1 MRTLLLV
8 PVCFLFILLLIPFL
22 LVCFL
27 LRLRTPVFVVARGAL
42 WILFKIVGIRMDV
55 SGKEWVDKK
64 KKYVFMCNHLS
75 FMDGPLVFQVI
86 PHVVRVIMKKPVSRI
101 PIIGPAMRFAGFVSV
116 DRKGINTGKKSIE
129 RATELMKIRNYSFLI
144 FPEGTRSLDGKMGPF
159 RRGGFFLAINSG
171 VSILPISMTG
181 SFDLMPKGSFWIRRG
196 VVRVKFHPAISLNGI
211 IVESMDGLM
220 SKTRAVIQEGVD
232 ILESS
237 MNRDELSLNTE
248 CRREGTDHEV

>member
-8 PVCFLFILLLIPFL
+8 PVCFMFVLLLIPIL

-27 LRLRTPVFVVARGAL
+27 LRLRTPLFFVARGAL
-42 WILFKIVGIRMDV
+42 WILFKIVGIRIEV
-55 SGKEWVDKK
+55 LGKEWLDEK

-75 FMDGPLVFQVI
+75 FMDGPLVFLVI
-86 PHVVRVIMKKPVSRI
+86 PHFVRVIMKKPISRI
-101 PIIGPAMRFAGFVSV
+101 PVIGPAMRFAGFIPV

-129 RATELMKIRNYSFLI
+129 QATELMNTQKFSFLI

-171 VSILPISMTG
+171 VPLLPISMTG

-196 VVRVKFHPAISLNGI
+196 AVRVKFHQAISTNGFT
-211 IVESMDGLM
+211 VQSMDGLM
-220 SKTRAVIQEGVD
+220 NKTRSIIQAGVNS
-232 ILESS
+232 LES
-237 MNRDELSLNTE
+237 
-248 CRREGTDHEV
+248 